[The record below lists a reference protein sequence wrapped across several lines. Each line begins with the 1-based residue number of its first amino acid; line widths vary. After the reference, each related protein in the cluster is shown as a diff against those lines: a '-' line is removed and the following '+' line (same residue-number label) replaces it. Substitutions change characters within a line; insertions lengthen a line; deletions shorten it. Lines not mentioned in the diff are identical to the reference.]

1 MDTYHTVIACSI
13 DLDFEIVDIVV
24 SHIAFSQVAE
34 HLLISPVLTVIAV
47 LYGYILVS
55 DFLHCGRNLSF
66 CRYIYNTV
74 LCCITGQRTL
84 LNKAYC
90 LFILLISGIIRCID
104 VPSCGSAHQHSSE
117 SCCRK

>member
-13 DLDFEIVDIVV
+13 DLDFEIVDIIV
-24 SHIAFSQVAE
+24 SHIAFSKVAQ
-34 HLLISPVLTVIAV
+34 HLFVGPVFTVVAV
-47 LYGYILVS
+47 LDCYILVS
-55 DFLHCGRNLSF
+55 DFLHCGRNLSL
-66 CRYIYNTV
+66 CSYIYNTV
-74 LCCITGQRTL
+74 LCSITGQRTL

-104 VPSCGSAHQHSSE
+104 VPSRGSAHQHSSE